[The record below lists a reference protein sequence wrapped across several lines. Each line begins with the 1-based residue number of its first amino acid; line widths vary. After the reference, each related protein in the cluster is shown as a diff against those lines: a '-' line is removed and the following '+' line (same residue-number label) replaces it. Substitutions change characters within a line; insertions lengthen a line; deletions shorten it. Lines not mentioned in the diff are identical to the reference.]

1 MAIKYSNNAKTTVSA
16 AGITG
21 TTINVADASTFPV
34 IDLADDY
41 TYITLLAGST
51 AQIFKAITIDHAN
64 NVILVE
70 VAPDSAVFVPN
81 TTRVELRLTAEL
93 LSGLMDTHEHAL
105 DDITGVDLSTPAQ
118 DQVLTWNGAAWTN
131 AAPTGSGTNTATS
144 TVFDGGDATGTFAG
158 VTVTAASSG
167 GSGQGV
173 TVYPDAAALALATL
187 VTGAMAY
194 VQDIDKLLLC
204 TGTAWSSVAISNEPP
219 TVSFSA
225 TAINT
230 HYQEPSWV
238 GYSDITVTAV
248 DPDGV
253 TPTITIESNTLGN
266 GATVEV
272 IGNTLVRVTPNQTYE
287 YDGGSFVIKV
297 TDGETIILQTITVDY
312 AYTNNVIGQATIYN
326 SGNWTVPDGVRF
338 ISYFLIGGG
347 AGGAGSANNV
357 NPYSDWVGSDGG
369 DGGKTHGLVDLQ
381 AYGIASGGLISIVVG
396 GGGYGGRPTISG
408 SVITNKH
415 SSPGE
420 DTSFGSIA
428 TVAGA
433 LGNNSYGSTQNGPNG
448 TSYLHVT
455 QSANSQSWQTSPRAG
470 EGGAQP
476 GAAPSPAP
484 QTLRGGSGTKGLVRL
499 IWGAIAGQQRVF
511 GTSTSNTYAIEDR
524 DANGNII

>member
-253 TPTITIESNTLGN
+253 IPTITIESNTLGN
-266 GATVEV
+266 GATVGV
-272 IGNTLVRVTPNQTYE
+272 IGNALVRVTPNQTYE
-287 YDGGSFVIKV
+287 YGGDSFVIKV
-297 TDGETIILQTITVDY
+297 TDGETIILQTITVNY
-312 AYTNNVIGQATIYN
+312 AFMQIVIGQQNFFSSA
-326 SGNWTVPDGVRF
+326 NWTVPTGVTTVSYMIVGGGSGGGGSTNVHSTIGASDRYGYDGPDGGRVIGTATVTPGGVLGITVGSGGEGSTHYYYNGYRGSQWGTPGGDSAF
-338 ISYFLIGGG
+338 SNYGVAEGGGSVNYMYHGVGSYITSDSSWLGNNTG
-347 AGGAGSANNV
+347 AGGDKAPMPA
-357 NPYSDWVGSDGG
+357 P
-369 DGGKTHGLVDLQ
+369 
-381 AYGIASGGLISIVVG
+381 
-396 GGGYGGRPTISG
+396 PTSQYQSSG
-408 SVITNKH
+408 ST
-415 SSPGE
+415 
-420 DTSFGSIA
+420 
-428 TVAGA
+428 
-433 LGNNSYGSTQNGPNG
+433 GSTGK
-448 TSYLHVT
+448 
-455 QSANSQSWQTSPRAG
+455 W
-470 EGGAQP
+470 GA
-476 GAAPSPAP
+476 
-484 QTLRGGSGTKGLVRL
+484 VRL
-499 IWGAIAGQQRVF
+499 IWGNINGQAREF
-511 GTSTSNTYAIEDR
+511 GTTLENSHGTADY
-524 DANGNII
+524 DADGNII